1 VKREREKREMFNVCV
16 WHQNVHWVARRQTPN
31 DKKKKTDARREKERF
46 FYSHTKM
53 KQKRERER
61 KEKIGRKDAKG
72 TGMGSLR
79 NRELPPTTT
88 ACCQSD

>member
-1 VKREREKREMFNVCV
+1 VCRREKGEREKREMFNVCV

-53 KQKRERER
+53 KQKRERE
-61 KEKIGRKDAKG
+61 KGKDWKKRCE
-72 TGMGSLR
+72 R
-79 NRELPPTTT
+79 NRNGIVT
-88 ACCQSD
+88 